1 MSLFKGNRVLIV
13 IIVLSLIVLLLI
25 TEFLFENYLLTGE
38 SNVNSENMSSVSNGK
53 PDIINLVSNSDMHNF
68 HKASKANLDTLSGFR
83 GLKFGTSYSYYF
95 DNYDI
100 SSLRLSRISK
110 YSDLL
115 DVYDFHLPQLID
127 ISQVPEGNIRAF
139 QYDTIGANVSLF
151 FYMDTLRKIEIS
163 ASTILSGRQ
172 NSIDGDMIDI
182 FKESVTVLL
191 GEADRVIRLDCY
203 DNNGLLSKE
212 MARKKIEKA
221 EQFRRNN
228 KGQLNPYLNFSCE
241 YEYQWRTNKTEL
253 RLIYMFRVYRRLDY
267 SILQL
272 AYNERINREINSIDI
287 KIKEEIRI
295 NNIINDSIKKVEEIK
310 KRGMNL

>member
-1 MSLFKGNRVLIV
+1 M
-13 IIVLSLIVLLLI
+13 
-25 TEFLFENYLLTGE
+25 
-38 SNVNSENMSSVSNGK
+38 
-53 PDIINLVSNSDMHNF
+53 
-68 HKASKANLDTLSGFR
+68 
-83 GLKFGTSYSYYF
+83 
-95 DNYDI
+95 
-100 SSLRLSRISK
+100 
-110 YSDLL
+110 
-115 DVYDFHLPQLID
+115 
-127 ISQVPEGNIRAF
+127 PEGNIRAF

-310 KRGMNL
+310 KAYPSLPMNDVAVDVKKTDSLASPYVGEMTFLTVNRGFSDEGYVAESDATMRLQYALQDGEWAFKGGEMSESNWRVVRDTSDKFGAQVVASLNKRTHGSAGIATEELLDSVLKEFNKNLERKK